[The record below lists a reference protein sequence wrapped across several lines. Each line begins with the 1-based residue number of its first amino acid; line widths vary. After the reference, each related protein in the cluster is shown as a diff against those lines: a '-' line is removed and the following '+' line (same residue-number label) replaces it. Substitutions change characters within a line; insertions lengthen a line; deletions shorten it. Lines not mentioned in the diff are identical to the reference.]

1 MFEDK
6 KNFKNAPL
14 YEKLR
19 PKNFKEFFGQY
30 HIVNNNSIIDLMIEK
45 KEIFSMIFWGPSGVG
60 KTTLAKLIANEF
72 NYKFIQFSAVVNSSL
87 DVKDVILDMY
97 KKKMYHEKILI
108 FIDEIHR
115 FNSKQQ
121 DLFLPFLEEGYIV
134 LIGATTENPSFSLNN
149 ALISRCRIIEMHPLL
164 RDDLLLLYGRVKLY
178 FGDSFDL
185 KKSVVEY
192 LIEVSGGDA
201 RYFLNMIENILMI
214 PNYKELEIAEMQKYL
229 TKKISLHDKNKDGH
243 YNLISALHK
252 SIRGSDEQASL
263 YWFYRM
269 IDVDE
274 DVNYILRRLARIAT
288 EDIGLADMNASL
300 FVMNAWEIYKKL
312 GDGEGILEIA
322 KVIVYLALAPKSN
335 SIYLA
340 EKKIKKKVLETKN
353 VMPPKS
359 ILNAPTEM
367 MENLGYGAGYKYDH
381 DFENSFSGMNFFPD
395 KMKRESFYVPKNI
408 GFERELKKR
417 VEYFNKLRKYL
428 KEVGGD

>member
-6 KNFKNAPL
+6 KLFKNLPL
-14 YEKLR
+14 YERLR
-19 PKNFKEFFGQY
+19 PKNFTDFVGQS
-30 HIVNNNSIIDLMIEK
+30 HIVNNNSIIDLMISK
-45 KEIFSMIFWGPSGVG
+45 KEIFSMILWGPPGVG

-72 NYKFIQFSAVVNSSL
+72 DYKIVQFSAVVNSSL

-97 KKKMYHEKILI
+97 KKKLYHEKIII

-121 DLFLPFLEEGYIV
+121 DLFLPFLEEGYVI

-149 ALISRCRIIEMHPLL
+149 ALISRCRIIEMHPLNEKDFL
-164 RDDLLLLYGRVKLY
+164 TLYEKVQNFFDYSINLKASVLNYIIKL
-178 FGDSFDL
+178 
-185 KKSVVEY
+185 
-192 LIEVSGGDA
+192 SGGDA

-214 PNYKELEIAEMQKYL
+214 PNYNDLELEDMQKYL

-269 IDVDE
+269 IEVNE

-288 EDIGLADMNASL
+288 EDIGLADMNASV
-300 FVMNAWEIYKKL
+300 FVMNAWEVYKKL

-322 KVIVYLALAPKSN
+322 KVVVYLALAPKSN

-340 EKKIKKKVLETKN
+340 EKNVKNRVEKTKN
-353 VMPPKS
+353 VSPPKR
-359 ILNAPTEM
+359 ILNAPTKM
-367 MENLGYGAGYKYDH
+367 MDDLGYGDGYIYDH
-381 DFENSFSGMNFFPD
+381 DEKNSFSGMDFFPD
-395 KMKRESFYVPKNI
+395 KMQRESFYSPKDI

-417 VEYFNKLRKYL
+417 VDYFNKLRN
-428 KEVGGD
+428 ERGGE

>member
-6 KNFKNAPL
+6 KLFKNLPL
-14 YEKLR
+14 YERLR
-19 PKNFKEFFGQY
+19 PKNFTDFVGQS
-30 HIVNNNSIIDLMIEK
+30 HIVNNNSIIDLMISK
-45 KEIFSMIFWGPSGVG
+45 KEIFSMILWGPPGVG

-72 NYKFIQFSAVVNSSL
+72 DYKIVQFSAVVNSSL

-97 KKKMYHEKILI
+97 KKKLYHEKIII

-115 FNSKQQ
+115 FNSKQH
-121 DLFLPFLEEGYIV
+121 DLFLPFLEEGYII

-149 ALISRCRIIEMHPLL
+149 ALISRCRIIEMHPLNEKDFL
-164 RDDLLLLYGRVKLY
+164 TLYEKVQNFFDYSINLKASVLNYIIKL
-178 FGDSFDL
+178 
-185 KKSVVEY
+185 
-192 LIEVSGGDA
+192 SGGDA

-214 PNYKELEIAEMQKYL
+214 PNYNDLELEDMQKYL

-269 IDVDE
+269 IEVNE

-288 EDIGLADMNASL
+288 EDIGLADMNASV
-300 FVMNAWEIYKKL
+300 FVMNAWEVYKKL

-322 KVIVYLALAPKSN
+322 KVVVYLALAPKSN

-340 EKKIKKKVLETKN
+340 EKNVKNRVEKTKN
-353 VMPPKS
+353 VSPPKR
-359 ILNAPTEM
+359 ILNSPTKM
-367 MENLGYGAGYKYDH
+367 MDDLGYGDGYIYDH
-381 DFENSFSGMNFFPD
+381 DEKNSFSGLNFFPD
-395 KMKRESFYVPKNI
+395 KMQRESFYSPKDI

-417 VEYFNKLRKYL
+417 VDYFNKLRK
-428 KEVGGD
+428 ERDGE

>member
-6 KNFKNAPL
+6 KLFKNLPL
-14 YEKLR
+14 YERLR
-19 PKNFKEFFGQY
+19 PKNFTDFVGQS
-30 HIVNNNSIIDLMIEK
+30 HIVNNNSIIDLMISK
-45 KEIFSMIFWGPSGVG
+45 KEIFSMILWGPPGVG

-72 NYKFIQFSAVVNSSL
+72 DYKIVQFSAVVNSSL

-97 KKKMYHEKILI
+97 KKKLYHEKIII

-121 DLFLPFLEEGYIV
+121 DLFLPFLEEGYII

-149 ALISRCRIIEMHPLL
+149 ALISRCRIIEMHPLNEKDFL
-164 RDDLLLLYGRVKLY
+164 TLYEKVQNFFDYSINLKASVLNYIIKL
-178 FGDSFDL
+178 
-185 KKSVVEY
+185 
-192 LIEVSGGDA
+192 SGGDA

-214 PNYKELEIAEMQKYL
+214 PNYNDLELEDMQKYL

-269 IDVDE
+269 IEVNE

-288 EDIGLADMNASL
+288 EDIGLADMNASV
-300 FVMNAWEIYKKL
+300 FVMNAWEVYKKL

-322 KVIVYLALAPKSN
+322 KVVVYLALAPKSN

-340 EKKIKKKVLETKN
+340 EKNVKNRVEKNKN
-353 VMPPKS
+353 VSNHKI
-359 ILNAPTEM
+359 ILNSPTKM
-367 MENLGYGAGYKYDH
+367 MDDLGYGDGYIYDH
-381 DFENSFSGMNFFPD
+381 DEKNSFSGLNFFPD
-395 KMKRESFYVPKNI
+395 KMQRESFYSPKDI

-417 VEYFNKLRKYL
+417 VDYFNKLRK
-428 KEVGGD
+428 ERDGE